1 MKNFGELRRQS
12 FFMLVAALLSAVVV
26 VGENSDGVASY
37 APKAA
42 GRTQLQSFLQCNLCS
57 NVDLE
62 NSGNVSDCNCDFLSV
77 NQAVTQFFDPLLSE
91 ITGTR
96 FFRYFRVDLEK
107 ECPFWQEEG
116 SCMMEGCSV
125 CACEEEEVPKNWNA
139 GSGHYFPGKASS
151 SSMSSKKADNLG
163 WISSGGM
170 SDKDEEQ
177 TAFMESPRD
186 YYDGD
191 MEKPWTKGGLSP
203 GKEGSQDERRYIEFL
218 RGTEDDGG
226 RGGGHGSSAPT
237 EEAVGDIFWTD
248 MAEDDCAR
256 GGIHGEGQCGTE
268 RQVKGAYINL
278 LENPEGYTGYS
289 GESPQRVWRAI
300 QEENCFGDVQDQCLE
315 KRVFYRLMSGLQSS
329 ISTHVAK
336 EYYFEHSATWGHN
349 IPLYIRA
356 VGSHKDRLDNLY
368 FAFLFTLRAVIKA
381 GDNLVAYSYDTGHK
395 EEDQQVRTLVSNLV
409 HASLPSSLLRA
420 VEDGSGALWDLAGGP
435 SGDGGGHDDEDG
447 GVNLREDVQECRSGF
462 DERDMFQVPTGYYGQ
477 AYWQKVEEST
487 QLRDSFQHRFQNI
500 TRIMDCVTCDRC
512 RVWGKLQIL
521 GLGTAIRILLS
532 SDEVLS
538 GPGGVLSRQEVIALI
553 NVLHQL
559 STSVAFASRAAELEL
574 EHKLG
579 TYRLRL
585 MVGVGV
591 AVLVMFLSAVIKR
604 RQSVAA
610 RRGND
615 EEGEEVEVEVD
626 KDKGSG

>member
-1 MKNFGELRRQS
+1 M
-12 FFMLVAALLSAVVV
+12 
-26 VGENSDGVASY
+26 
-37 APKAA
+37 
-42 GRTQLQSFLQCNLCS
+42 RTQLQSFLQCNLCS

-62 NSGNVSDCNCDFLSV
+62 KSGNVSDCNCDFVSV
-77 NQAVTQFFDPLLSE
+77 NQAVTQFFDPLLQE
-91 ITGTR
+91 ITRTR

-116 SCMMEGCSV
+116 SCTMEGCSV

-139 GSGHYFPGKASS
+139 GSGHYFYGKASS
-151 SSMSSKKADNLG
+151 LSSSKKADNLG

-177 TAFMESPRD
+177 TAVMESPGD
-186 YYDGD
+186 YDGD

-203 GKEGSQDERRYIEFL
+203 DKEGSQDETRYIEFL
-218 RGTEDDGG
+218 RGTEDDRQGLG
-226 RGGGHGSSAPT
+226 EGQGAPDAGTERGQS
-237 EEAVGDIFWTD
+237 VGDIFWTD
-248 MAEDDCAR
+248 MPEDDCAR
-256 GGIHGEGQCGTE
+256 EGLQGEGQCGPQTQRE
-268 RQVKGAYINL
+268 VKGAYVNL

-336 EYYFEHSATWGHN
+336 DYYFEHSASWGHN

-368 FAFLFTLRAVIKA
+368 FTFLFTLRAVIKA
-381 GDNLVAYSYDTGHK
+381 GDTLVAYSYDTGHPD
-395 EEDQQVRTLVSNLV
+395 EDQQVRALVSSLV
-409 HASLPSSLLRA
+409 HSSLPSSLLRA
-420 VEDGSGALWDLAGGP
+420 VEDGSGTLWNLASGDSSSGSST
-435 SGDGGGHDDEDG
+435 SGDGGNGDG
-447 GVNLREDVQECRSGF
+447 NGDSGVTLSDDVQECKSGF
-462 DERDMFQVPTGYYGQ
+462 DERDMFQVPSGYYGP
-477 AYWQKVEEST
+477 AYWEKVEEST
-487 QLRDSFQHRFQNI
+487 QLRESFKQRFQNI

-532 SDEVLS
+532 SEEVLA

-559 STSVAFASRAAELEL
+559 STSVAFASRAAGLEL
-574 EHKLG
+574 EHTLG

-585 MVGVGV
+585 TVGV
-591 AVLVMFLSAVIKR
+591 AVAVMATLLSAIVKR
-604 RQSVAA
+604 RQSLAA
-610 RRGND
+610 RD
-615 EEGEEVEVEVD
+615 EAYEEDED
-626 KDKGSG
+626 KEED